1 MDPNV
6 RATLLEM
13 NRKRGKFRT
22 EALKRSQERVR
33 KELSGKLKLKKVWKS
48 VNSAIP
54 NLSCSVKCTSS
65 FLHEVFPF
73 WGIMRKY
80 SLRRF
85 LLSDFLAGLTVAIVH
100 IPQGMAYGLLA
111 ELPPVYGLYSSFLPV
126 ITYFFFGS
134 SKHISMGTFAVTS
147 LMIGSVVQEGL
158 ERYEAM
164 HGGVTTTSNSSAG
177 QGWDIA
183 NVTQTTMYNTN
194 ASTDSVP
201 ILQDSGG
208 NTPESVFS
216 ELDQMKIAYAMSATF
231 TVGVFQLLMGVFRL
245 GFLASFLSD
254 PLISGFT
261 TGAAVHVFSSQVHHL
276 FGVKV
281 HPYHGPLRLI
291 YFYRDFFNNI
301 HTVNPVTAT
310 ASVTCIFVLVLIKE
324 GVNYNPNC
332 QPDLPAPVPIELI
345 VVIASTVISY
355 YTKIHEEFQVDVVG
369 TIPRGLPPASAHD
382 LRYVWETFADGL
394 MMGFVAFTI
403 SYAMAKILA
412 EKHDYAVNTNQ
423 ELVANGMCN
432 FLGSFFSCFCSA
444 ASLSRSLVQDN
455 AGGCTQMVGIFSSFV
470 LLIVLLYIGP
480 LFSSLPNCILACIV
494 IVTLKG
500 MFKQFKQMRV
510 LWKLCRRDFAVWLVT
525 FVATVVLDVALGLLV
540 GVIFALY
547 FIVRNSQKPHAC
559 ILGRVPG
566 TSTYKDVKRNR
577 QVYELPGIKIFRFES
592 SLYFANA
599 EQFRDRLYERT
610 QLNPKK
616 LKGKKQRALYKA
628 LLQRKR
634 EQELAELEQR
644 SLKSKSKKDKRQKN
658 SIEIEIEDEVP
669 EELTDE
675 HKNLLMEQKN
685 EIVDLFSN
693 AWIPPIHTLV
703 IDCSVIDYV
712 DTSAVKI
719 LAQIVNEY
727 KDVGIKVFL
736 AGLREDGRNILKKA
750 DFYHEVEYNCLYY
763 TVHEAVVISQEI
775 HAHLVQSDPKYLQM
789 VKREF
794 GDTSSFTNLTTVGEC
809 SEEADMTSQV

>member
-1 MDPNV
+1 MDGMD
-6 RATLLEM
+6 EQD
-13 NRKRGKFRT
+13 
-22 EALKRSQERVR
+22 QE
-33 KELSGKLKLKKVWKS
+33 
-48 VNSAIP
+48 
-54 NLSCSVKCTSS
+54 
-65 FLHEVFPF
+65 
-73 WGIMRKY
+73 
-80 SLRRF
+80 
-85 LLSDFLAGLTVAIVH
+85 
-100 IPQGMAYGLLA
+100 
-111 ELPPVYGLYSSFLPV
+111 
-126 ITYFFFGS
+126 
-134 SKHISMGTFAVTS
+134 
-147 LMIGSVVQEGL
+147 
-158 ERYEAM
+158 
-164 HGGVTTTSNSSAG
+164 
-177 QGWDIA
+177 
-183 NVTQTTMYNTN
+183 
-194 ASTDSVP
+194 
-201 ILQDSGG
+201 
-208 NTPESVFS
+208 
-216 ELDQMKIAYAMSATF
+216 
-231 TVGVFQLLMGVFRL
+231 
-245 GFLASFLSD
+245 
-254 PLISGFT
+254 
-261 TGAAVHVFSSQVHHL
+261 
-276 FGVKV
+276 
-281 HPYHGPLRLI
+281 
-291 YFYRDFFNNI
+291 
-301 HTVNPVTAT
+301 
-310 ASVTCIFVLVLIKE
+310 
-324 GVNYNPNC
+324 
-332 QPDLPAPVPIELI
+332 
-345 VVIASTVISY
+345 
-355 YTKIHEEFQVDVVG
+355 
-369 TIPRGLPPASAHD
+369 
-382 LRYVWETFADGL
+382 
-394 MMGFVAFTI
+394 
-403 SYAMAKILA
+403 
-412 EKHDYAVNTNQ
+412 
-423 ELVANGMCN
+423 
-432 FLGSFFSCFCSA
+432 
-444 ASLSRSLVQDN
+444 
-455 AGGCTQMVGIFSSFV
+455 
-470 LLIVLLYIGP
+470 
-480 LFSSLPNCILACIV
+480 
-494 IVTLKG
+494 
-500 MFKQFKQMRV
+500 
-510 LWKLCRRDFAVWLVT
+510 AVWLVT

-644 SLKSKSKKDKRQKN
+644 SLKSKSKKDKKEMERQKN

>member
-22 EALKRSQERVR
+22 EALKRSHEKVKQ
-33 KELSGKLKLKKVWKS
+33 ELSGKLKLKKVWKTFNS
-48 VNSAIP
+48 VVP
-54 NLSCSVKCTSS
+54 NPSCSVKCTSS
-65 FLHEVFPF
+65 FLYELFPF

-80 SLRRF
+80 SIRRF

-164 HGGVTTTSNSSAG
+164 HGGVATSNSSAG
-177 QGWDIA
+177 
-183 NVTQTTMYNTN
+183 
-194 ASTDSVP
+194 SR
-201 ILQDSGG
+201 
-208 NTPESVFS
+208 
-216 ELDQMKIAYAMSATF
+216 
-231 TVGVFQLLMGVFRL
+231 LLMGVFRL

-291 YFYRDFFNNI
+291 YFYRDFFRNI

-355 YTKIHEEFQVDVVG
+355 YTRIHEEFQVDVVG
-369 TIPRGLPPASAHD
+369 MIPRGLPPASAHD

-432 FLGSFFSCFCSA
+432 FMGSFFSCFCSA

-480 LFSSLPNCILACIV
+480 FFSSLPNCILACIV

-500 MFKQFKQMRV
+500 MFKQFNQMRI

-525 FVATVVLDVALGLLV
+525 FIATVVLDVALGLLV

-547 FIVRNSQKPHAC
+547 FIVRNSQKPHTC

-566 TSTYKDVKRNR
+566 TSTYKDMKRNR

-610 QLNPKK
+610 GLNPKK

-634 EQELAELEQR
+634 EQELAELEER
-644 SLKSKSKKDKRQKN
+644 NLKSKSKKDKRQKN
-658 SIEIEIEDEVP
+658 AIEIEIEEEIP

-675 HKNLLMEQKN
+675 HKNLLIEQKN
-685 EIVDLFSN
+685 EIVDLFSK

-809 SEEADMTSQV
+809 SEEVDMTTQV